1 MLDKG
6 NYVFFAVIILADFM
20 SLFRMRIFRTLM
32 THGQLRAYLKNYGY
46 SLIGWYRSGDSGS
59 SRRGCLLG
67 RAVTITKRWG
77 LLSAW
82 LTNRKFCS
90 DRKPVLSG
98 R

>member
-46 SLIGWYRSGDSGS
+46 SLIG
-59 SRRGCLLG
+59 
-67 RAVTITKRWG
+67 
-77 LLSAW
+77 
-82 LTNRKFCS
+82 
-90 DRKPVLSG
+90 
-98 R
+98 